1 MLVNELNSKM
11 VESFLEKFR
20 KLKLKEPEKNIV
32 EGFLNVYRHHF
43 TPFVYFEDEGVL
55 RKENL
60 NYSFLKDELLKKIYV
75 DTPLVVLAEGDNV
88 ITTSSQP
95 FVMALMLRDA
105 NVKEG
110 GKILEIGTG
119 SGYNSA
125 ILAYISKKEENVI
138 SVEINK
144 KVADFALENLKRA
157 NFPKVKVINQDAGL
171 GYSKESPYDS
181 IIVTCGAPEIPFFDQ
196 LKDEGYLSIPLV
208 TRGIETLVSFKR
220 EKDRMVGKMSIFV
233 KFLHF
238 EGVFSDKKQFSK
250 RIQSLQRVVE
260 TYGKRRED
268 LKEQLSDLVEREN
281 DSENVRSEKRR
292 RRANFNFFVALSNE
306 DAIMYE
312 SDVKGR
318 ENGYGLWNTLLKSSD
333 NGLVILFDDEIVSW
347 GSESVVE
354 RYISCYKKWKEFN
367 SPELEDYTVEFY
379 PEGNL
384 SIGDEKVF
392 KIKRKYGTTL
402 FKLT

>member
-1 MLVNELNSKM
+1 MLVDELNNKM
-11 VESFLEKFR
+11 VESFLEKF
-20 KLKLKEPEKNIV
+20 KKMNLKEPDKNIV
-32 EGFLNVYRHHF
+32 EGFLKVYRHYF
-43 TPFVYFEDEGVL
+43 TPFIYFEDGGVL

-60 NYSFLKDELLKKIYV
+60 NYSFLKDDLLRKIYV

-105 NVKEG
+105 NVREG

-119 SGYNSA
+119 SGYNAA
-125 ILAYISKKEENVI
+125 IIAYICKKEENVI
-138 SVEINK
+138 SIEIDK

-157 NFPKVKVINQDAGL
+157 NFPKVKVINQDGGL
-171 GYSKESPYDS
+171 GYSKEGPYDS

-196 LKDEGYLSIPLV
+196 LKDGGYLSIPLV

-220 EKDRMVGKMSIFV
+220 EKERMVGKLSIFV

-238 EGVFSDKKQFSK
+238 EGVFSDKKHFAK
-250 RIQSLQRVVE
+250 NIQSLQRVVE
-260 TYGKRRED
+260 TYGKRRDD
-268 LKEQLSDLVEREN
+268 LKEQLSDLIEKEN

-292 RRANFNFFVALSNE
+292 RRANFNFFIAISND

-318 ENGYGLWNTLLKSSD
+318 ENGYGLWNTILKSSD
-333 NGLVILFDDEIVSW
+333 NGLIILFNDEIVSW
-347 GSESVVE
+347 GSEKLVE
-354 RYISCYKKWKEFN
+354 RYISFYKRWKELN
-367 SPELEDYTVEFY
+367 SPEIGDYIVEFY
-379 PEGNL
+379 PENNL
-384 SIGDEKVF
+384 SIEDDKVF
-392 KIKRKYGTTL
+392 QIKRKYGTTL
-402 FKLT
+402 FKLV